1 MGEKA
6 TKYDCRKDKLSEVR
20 KCEGGSSLYQFMKL
34 YCNDGVGWRKWPRK
48 RWGRRRKRRRRRRR
62 RRHIG
67 WSAFCESSELRFNC
81 RSDCMN
87 SPSWIH
93 YSSIIY
99 EISLQILTR
108 LEEGG
113 GGRRRGRRRSYSM
126 RSSCILHLAYSDGK
140 NKANTPM
147 MRPQRL
153 CYAFCVMQWWWWQ
166 PRWWQWW
173 RQQWWWWRQWWTTA
187 PWNLFCRIEGGVK
200 KVFSPMASKLQETV
214 VRTYEHMFW
223 PILAFK
229 NPKYA
234 VG

>member
-108 LEEGG
+108 GEEEGG
-113 GGRRRGRRRSYSM
+113 GGGGGATPWDHLAY
-126 RSSCILHLAYSDGK
+126 CILHIQMEKTRPIRQWCVLSVCVMHFASCNGGGGSRGGGSGGGSSDG
-140 NKANTPM
+140 
-147 MRPQRL
+147 
-153 CYAFCVMQWWWWQ
+153 
-166 PRWWQWW
+166 
-173 RQQWWWWRQWWTTA
+173 
-187 PWNLFCRIEGGVK
+187 GGGSGGPLHPGTCFAGSREESK
-200 KVFSPMASKLQETV
+200 KFFSPMASKLQETV

-223 PILAFK
+223 PILPFK